1 MADPIRIPLVE
12 DVEPRLADS
21 SKDGLASNIFYDKNK
36 AGQIYATKRPG
47 LTSYVAGQGDA
58 LGLYGGFIWD
68 GTATYSDI
76 VWNGTRFCGV
86 SGDQGIYTNNNTL
99 SITSTDGLAWEQG
112 FMPSAAQ
119 WYGVAWDGTYFVAVG
134 QDVAGRSTDGKT
146 WSALS
151 IATGDWSAIIANGT
165 TLVALD
171 ELNARV
177 GYSTDSGSTWA
188 YQNLPAAAQTYRDIA
203 YSAGAGL
210 YLVITNGT
218 ASATSPNL
226 TAWTARTLPADNHF
240 NTTANST
247 TYVIARRGAATAYT
261 STDAINWTER
271 TLAVSDN
278 SYRDITWTGS
288 QFVLIGAEASSSPF
302 YPTVQY
308 SANGATWTR
317 TPLTPTSLNFNNN
330 SPACVAGNADVVVIL
345 QQGAYALN
353 AYYYSTD
360 DMSSVLLG
368 DLDRWLPYPTASY

>member
-1 MADPIRIPLVE
+1 MPTLRLPLLE

-21 SKDGLASNIFYDKNK
+21 SKDGLASNVFFDKNK
-36 AGQIYATKRPG
+36 QGTTYATKRPG
-47 LTSYVAGQGDA
+47 LTSYVVGQGDA

-76 VWNGTRFCGV
+76 VWNGTRFCGI

-99 SITSTDGLAWEQG
+99 SITSTNGTDWEQG

-353 AYYYSTD
+353 SYYYSTD
-360 DMSSVLLG
+360 DMASVLLG
-368 DLDRWLPYPTASY
+368 NLKRWLPYPTTTY